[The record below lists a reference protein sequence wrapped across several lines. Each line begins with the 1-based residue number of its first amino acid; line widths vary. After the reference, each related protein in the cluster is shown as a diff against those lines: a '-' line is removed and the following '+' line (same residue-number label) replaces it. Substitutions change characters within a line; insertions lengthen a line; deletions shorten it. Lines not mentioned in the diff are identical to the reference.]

1 MGKRKL
7 QLSKMRRRRFL
18 RRKSFLSPIPTG
30 GGDSSS
36 EIKRR
41 PFVLERKNG
50 GGRGNVP
57 LMLVAIGVILVF
69 GVGMIAFLS
78 TKGTTKRKTAT
89 DAAKPN
95 LGRYATPSA
104 PAVRRPVL
112 SRVNKVRFAR

>member
-1 MGKRKL
+1 
-7 QLSKMRRRRFL
+7 MRRRRFL

-78 TKGTTKRKTAT
+78 TKGTTKRRTAT